1 MMDMNHF
8 LKITSKSSSFINDD
22 KLSTVI
28 NSKGQ
33 DELEEDDLDLVSAAS
48 GNLMNYGDFLCYVN
62 NRSDKDGR

>member
-1 MMDMNHF
+1 MDMNHF

-48 GNLMNYGDFLCYVN
+48 GNLMNYEDFLCYVN